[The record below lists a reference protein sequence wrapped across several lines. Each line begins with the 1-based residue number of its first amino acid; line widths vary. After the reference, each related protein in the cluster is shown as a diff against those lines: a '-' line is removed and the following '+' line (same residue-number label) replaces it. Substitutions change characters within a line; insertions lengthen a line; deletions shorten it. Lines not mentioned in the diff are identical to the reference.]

1 MTVKQMLK
9 VQSVRLD
16 DVFAALAHPIRR
28 AIMERLAESECTVG
42 ELAEPHAVSLP
53 AISQHLR
60 VLEDAGLLE
69 QTPTGRVRRCA
80 LRAAPL
86 SAAFS
91 WIVQYRLFW
100 EDMLNDIEE
109 KLARGGPNMTT
120 TKPKRKTRATTGTVR
135 LSRVFKAPRERVF
148 NAFLDPDAFA
158 KWIPPNGYT
167 AHVYKFEPK
176 VGGAYRMSFSSLD
189 KKDTHFF
196 GGKFLEIKP
205 SERLRYTDTF
215 ETDDPEMKGELKV
228 TITFKDV
235 PGGTQV
241 NIVQEGLPKAIPLE
255 GAMLG
260 WGQSLEN
267 LARLVEL

>member
-1 MTVKQMLK
+1 MLK
-9 VQSVRLD
+9 LKRGELD

-28 AIMERLAESECTVG
+28 AIIERLAEGECTVG
-42 ELAEPHAVSLP
+42 QLAEPHHVSLP

-60 VLEDAGLLE
+60 ALEEVGLLE
-69 QTPTGRVRRCA
+69 QTPAGRVRRCA
-80 LRAAPL
+80 LKAAPL

-91 WIVQYRLFW
+91 WIVQYRIFW
-100 EDMLNDIEE
+100 EDMLDEIAGKVEG
-109 KLARGGPNMTT
+109 RGRTMTA
-120 TKPKRKTRATTGTVR
+120 TKAKTKTTTGTVR

-176 VGGAYRMSFSSLD
+176 VGGRYRMSFSSLD

-205 SERLRYTDTF
+205 YERLRYTDKF
-215 ETDDPEMKGELKV
+215 ETDNPEMQGEMRV
-228 TITFKDV
+228 TVTFKEV
-235 PGGTQV
+235 RGGTEV
-241 NIVQEGLPKAIPLE
+241 KIVQEGVPKAIPVE

-260 WGQSLEN
+260 WSQSLEN

>member
-1 MTVKQMLK
+1 MLK
-9 VQSVRLD
+9 SQTVRLD

-28 AIMERLAESECTVG
+28 AIIERLAEGECTVG
-42 ELAEPHAVSLP
+42 ELAEPHDVSLP

-60 VLEDAGLLE
+60 ALEEVGLLE
-69 QTPTGRVRRCA
+69 QTHTGRVRRCA
-80 LRAAPL
+80 LKGGPL

-91 WIVQYRLFW
+91 WIVQYRIFW
-100 EDMLNDIEE
+100 EDMLDDIGE
-109 KLARGGPNMTT
+109 KLERRGTTMTAT
-120 TKPKRKTRATTGTVR
+120 NAKSRTTTGTVR

-176 VGGAYRMSFSSLD
+176 VGGSHRLSFSSLD

-196 GGKFLEIKP
+196 GGKFLEIRRN
-205 SERLRYTDTF
+205 ERLRYTDKF
-215 ETDDPEMKGELKV
+215 ESDDPEMQSEMRV
-228 TITFKDV
+228 TVTFKDV
-235 PGGTQV
+235 PGGTEV
-241 NIVQEGLPKAIPLE
+241 KIVQEGVPRSIPIE

-260 WGQSLEN
+260 WNQSLEN